1 MEIKIL
7 LSNSWM
13 KKKLSKGINIVNK
26 MESDQN
32 LWDAAKS
39 GLQGKLRALNNY
51 IRKNVAQ

>member
-1 MEIKIL
+1 
-7 LSNSWM
+7 
-13 KKKLSKGINIVNK
+13 